1 MALTNGTP
9 SAVYGGVYRA
19 VCLEV
24 LADRV
29 RIQVP
34 QLFAAETV
42 TVFEFAG
49 PRPAAG
55 DEGWVAFE
63 SEQANRPIWVG
74 SESKGGGGGVA
85 AYPPYY
91 AFTVN
96 VSIDLVTG
104 GLATVVLLDGSVKAS
119 YDGWIEIIASGGYGG
134 MAAQGSVNVRQA
146 LWTPA
151 MTDPTGQGWMSV
163 GDMASPMANTWDLIG
178 DCQLNIP
185 IAKDDAPTAQW
196 QGQWAP
202 ASYVCSFRSFV
213 SVKFFS
219 NSMLGD
225 GSGGGGGGAPGP
237 PGQGVPPGGTPGQM
251 LAKVSAS
258 DYDTTWVTV
267 AGAIAS
273 YRHIQTVPSAVW
285 TIPHNLGFYPNVSV
299 VDSTGREVVGEITY
313 VNMNTVQ
320 LTFSAAFGGEAYLS

>member
-1 MALTNGTP
+1 M
-9 SAVYGGVYRA
+9 
-19 VCLEV
+19 
-24 LADRV
+24 
-29 RIQVP
+29 
-34 QLFAAETV
+34 
-42 TVFEFAG
+42 
-49 PRPAAG
+49 
-55 DEGWVAFE
+55 
-63 SEQANRPIWVG
+63 
-74 SESKGGGGGVA
+74 
-85 AYPPYY
+85 
-91 AFTVN
+91 
-96 VSIDLVTG
+96 
-104 GLATVVLLDGSVKAS
+104 
-119 YDGWIEIIASGGYGG
+119 
-134 MAAQGSVNVRQA
+134 
-146 LWTPA
+146 
-151 MTDPTGQGWMSV
+151 
-163 GDMASPMANTWDLIG
+163 
-178 DCQLNIP
+178 
-185 IAKDDAPTAQW
+185 
-196 QGQWAP
+196 
-202 ASYVCSFRSFV
+202 
-213 SVKFFS
+213 KFFS